1 MSKETILPTAHTKK
15 NNNINLAM
23 IVAQLV
29 ERLLSTSKVRGSNT
43 FIGEFL
49 YRTFVFILSAV

>member
-15 NNNINLAM
+15 NNINLAM